1 MYNGVKD
8 YRLFSFS
15 TAQQK
20 KIYEDL
26 KLIGPGPAS
35 FFRDA
40 CWLMENPEVLKSTS
54 HLVAH
59 LLREIESSL
68 RSILR
73 PITMKTQ
80 EKENEDVQNSYQDKE
95 KEISHKKQIK
105 DILKY
110 MAIEESSHEGKAW
123 LELAN
128 DLYKLAHREGLR
140 EPRSTKDIRDKWEKC
155 LRLFSVILPKL
166 RENFF
171 EWLPVLDD
179 FLNKSLPSEKDI
191 KKLANGVPN
200 NFVTRRYF
208 FERLENPEWLEPLWE
223 KGFFS
228 NPPAPVKDEEEK
240 TIRYQPWPEAGY
252 LARMAKYKPD
262 LVANII
268 EKMEDTDNSA
278 VHVDLINA
286 ALVMPPEI
294 SVQISEKAKKWAE
307 NSNILTAEKIG
318 ELMAHWA
325 KGGKSEEAIELA
337 TVLLD
342 VLPEE
347 QSLDT
352 AIKIPPEP
360 RARFEIWTYEKIL
373 GKYYAELVKS
383 SGPHALERLCD
394 LLEKAI
400 ILSGLDTQQREKED
414 YSYIWRIAVDE
425 NTQNVDY
432 NAKNCLVS
440 AIREAAEEIIRS
452 GNSNIKQVV
461 ESLER
466 RGWKIFRRIALH
478 ILRLFFERDVMLVRN
493 HLVDRRLFDD
503 VGVRHEYVLL
513 LRTAFNHLSSQD
525 KQLILGW
532 IEEGPDKE
540 IYKKSYFQQKGIL
553 PSETD
558 LKRYIEK
565 WQRDRLSWIGIDNL
579 PSEWQ
584 QRYKELIAIYGEPEL
599 PEFPVY
605 FDGGGQGPLSPKI
618 KEELDN
624 MPVGELIT
632 FLKSW
637 EAPKEHFFEPS
648 KESLGIL
655 LTEAIAEGPERFALE
670 APSFKELD
678 PIYIDALIEGL
689 NKGLKTRKRF
699 DWAPVLDLCEWIIKQ
714 PREISAQKKSEL
726 EPDWGWTRGLIANLL
741 QEGMKTEAI
750 SIENR
755 AMVWNVL
762 CPLADDPEPTLEY
775 EEKYGGSNMDPAT
788 LSINTIRGKALH
800 AIFEY
805 ALWIRRCLEKKSDIE
820 KLEKGFEE
828 MPEVREV
835 LEKHLNIDQDP
846 ALSIRSIY
854 GKCFP
859 WLVLLDSK
867 WAEKNACRIFPL
879 SEREQAYF
887 DAAWSTYISF
897 CQPYNNVFGILREQ
911 YLHAIKIIGLK
922 DRIAGLNEPD
932 NHLAEHLMTFYW
944 RGKIELIDA
953 ILTEF
958 WSKAPDSLRGHAI
971 EFIGRAFKT
980 TEKPV
985 SEEII
990 NRLKA
995 LWVKRIES
1003 AKNSPEDHEKEM
1015 SAFGWW
1021 FASGGFD
1028 AEWAVKQL
1036 HEVLKQTKKIEVAD
1050 EVLERLAA
1058 IAESY
1063 PLQAVECLRFIAE
1076 GDKEG
1081 WLISAVSNDAKKILK
1096 VALDNA
1102 VSERE
1107 AKKTINYLGS
1117 RGFLDFRELLK

>member
-1 MYNGVKD
+1 MK
-8 YRLFSFS
+8 SW
-15 TAQQK
+15 K
-20 KIYEDL
+20 KPTPDQ
-26 KLIGPGPAS
+26 
-35 FFRDA
+35 
-40 CWLMENPEVLKSTS
+40 V
-54 HLVAH
+54 
-59 LLREIESSL
+59 
-68 RSILR
+68 
-73 PITMKTQ
+73 
-80 EKENEDVQNSYQDKE
+80 DKAVT
-95 KEISHKKQIK
+95 
-105 DILKY
+105 L
-110 MAIEESSHEGKAW
+110 
-123 LELAN
+123 
-128 DLYKLAHREGLR
+128 LAHYEQY
-140 EPRSTKDIRDKWEKC
+140 
-155 LRLFSVILPKL
+155 
-166 RENFF
+166 
-171 EWLPVLDD
+171 
-179 FLNKSLPSEKDI
+179 
-191 KKLANGVPN
+191 
-200 NFVTRRYF
+200 RYF
-208 FERLENPEWLEPLWE
+208 FDRLENPEWLEPLWE

-286 ALVMPPEI
+286 ALAMPPEI

-325 KGGKSEEAIELA
+325 KGGKNEEAIELA

-347 QSLDT
+347 QSWDT
-352 AIKIPPEP
+352 AIKKPLGP
-360 RARFEIWTYEKIL
+360 RARFEIWMYEQIL
-373 GKYYAELVKS
+373 RKYYPELVKA
-383 SGPHALERLCD
+383 SGLHGLERLCD

-400 ILSGLDTQQREKED
+400 IFSDHDTEEKEM
-414 YSYIWRIAVDE
+414 VG
-425 NTQNVDY
+425 
-432 NAKNCLVS
+432 

-540 IYKKSYFQQKGIL
+540 INKKSYSQQKGIL

-584 QRYKELIAIYGEPEL
+584 QRYKELIAIYGEPEH

-605 FDGGGQGPLSPKI
+605 YEGEGQGPLSPKT
-618 KEELDN
+618 KEELGN
-624 MPVGELIT
+624 MQVSELIT

-637 EAPKEHFFEPS
+637 EAPNESFYEPS

-655 LTEAIAEGPERFALE
+655 LAEAIAEDPERFALE

-678 PIYIDALIEGL
+678 PIYIEALINGL
-689 NKGLKTRKRF
+689 NKGLKTGKRF
-699 DWAPVLDLCEWIIKQ
+699 HWAPVLDLCEWIIKQ
-714 PREISAQKKSEL
+714 PREISDQKKPKL
-726 EPDWGWTRGLIANLL
+726 ETDWGWTRGLIANLL

-750 SIENR
+750 PIENR
-755 AMVWNVL
+755 AMVWNIL
-762 CPLADDPEPTLEY
+762 CTLTDDPEPTLEY
-775 EEKYGGSNMDPAT
+775 EERYGGSNMDPAT
-788 LSINTIRGKALH
+788 LSINTTRGKALH
-800 AIFEY
+800 AVFEY
-805 ALWIRRCLEKKSDIE
+805 ALWIRRYLEKECDTE

-846 ALSIRSIY
+846 ALAIRSIY
-854 GKCFP
+854 GEWFP

-879 SEREQAYF
+879 SERERAYF

-922 DRIAGLNEPD
+922 DRIAGLYEPD

-971 EFIGRAFKT
+971 ESIGQALKA
-980 TEKPV
+980 TEKPI

-995 LWVKRIES
+995 LWGKRLDS
-1003 AKNSPEDHEKEM
+1003 AKNYPEDHEKEM
-1015 SAFGWW
+1015 AAFGWW

-1028 AEWAVKQL
+1028 EEWAVKQL
-1036 HEVLKQTKKIEVAD
+1036 HEVLEQTKKIEVAD
-1050 EVLERLAA
+1050 EVFERLVA

-1096 VALDNA
+1096 VALDNP

>member
-1 MYNGVKD
+1 MK
-8 YRLFSFS
+8 SW
-15 TAQQK
+15 K
-20 KIYEDL
+20 KPTPDQ
-26 KLIGPGPAS
+26 
-35 FFRDA
+35 
-40 CWLMENPEVLKSTS
+40 V
-54 HLVAH
+54 
-59 LLREIESSL
+59 
-68 RSILR
+68 
-73 PITMKTQ
+73 
-80 EKENEDVQNSYQDKE
+80 DKAVT
-95 KEISHKKQIK
+95 
-105 DILKY
+105 L
-110 MAIEESSHEGKAW
+110 
-123 LELAN
+123 
-128 DLYKLAHREGLR
+128 LAHYEQY
-140 EPRSTKDIRDKWEKC
+140 
-155 LRLFSVILPKL
+155 
-166 RENFF
+166 
-171 EWLPVLDD
+171 
-179 FLNKSLPSEKDI
+179 
-191 KKLANGVPN
+191 
-200 NFVTRRYF
+200 RYF
-208 FERLENPEWLEPLWE
+208 FDRLENPEWLEPLWE

-286 ALVMPPEI
+286 ALAMPPEI

-325 KGGKSEEAIELA
+325 KGGKNEEAIELA

-347 QSLDT
+347 QSWDT
-352 AIKIPPEP
+352 AIKKPLGP
-360 RARFEIWTYEKIL
+360 RARFEIWMYEQIL
-373 GKYYAELVKS
+373 RKYYPELVKA
-383 SGPHALERLCD
+383 SGLHGLERLCD

-400 ILSGLDTQQREKED
+400 IFSDHDTEEKEM
-414 YSYIWRIAVDE
+414 VG
-425 NTQNVDY
+425 
-432 NAKNCLVS
+432 

-540 IYKKSYFQQKGIL
+540 INKKSYSQQKGIL

-584 QRYKELIAIYGEPEL
+584 QRYKELIAIYGEPEH

-605 FDGGGQGPLSPKI
+605 YEGGGQGPLSPKT
-618 KEELDN
+618 KEELGN
-624 MPVGELIT
+624 MQVSELIT

-637 EAPKEHFFEPS
+637 EAPNESFYEPS

-655 LTEAIAEGPERFALE
+655 LAEAIAEDPERFALE

-678 PIYIDALIEGL
+678 PIYIEALINGL
-689 NKGLKTRKRF
+689 NKGLKTGKRF
-699 DWAPVLDLCEWIIKQ
+699 HWAPVLDLCEWIIKQ
-714 PREISAQKKSEL
+714 PREISDQKKPKL
-726 EPDWGWTRGLIANLL
+726 ETDWGWTRGLIANLL

-750 SIENR
+750 PIENR
-755 AMVWNVL
+755 AMVWNIL
-762 CPLADDPEPTLEY
+762 CTLTDDPEPTLEY
-775 EEKYGGSNMDPAT
+775 EERYGGSNMDPAT
-788 LSINTIRGKALH
+788 LSINTTRGKALH
-800 AIFEY
+800 AVFEY
-805 ALWIRRCLEKKSDIE
+805 ALWIRRYLEKECDTE

-846 ALSIRSIY
+846 ALAIRSIY
-854 GKCFP
+854 GEWFP

-879 SEREQAYF
+879 SERERAYF

-922 DRIAGLNEPD
+922 DRIAGLYEPD